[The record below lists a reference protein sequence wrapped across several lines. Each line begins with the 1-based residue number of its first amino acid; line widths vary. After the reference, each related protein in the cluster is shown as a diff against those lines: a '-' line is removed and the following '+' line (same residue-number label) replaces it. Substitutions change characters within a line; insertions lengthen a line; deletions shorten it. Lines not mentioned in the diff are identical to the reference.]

1 MRIEFDYIR
10 FRNFFSFGSRWQE
23 VEFKK
28 GVNLIL
34 GLDVER
40 DRSNG
45 SGKSSF
51 LETIPFALFGKVNR
65 NVTKDQIVNWKSR
78 KNCEIEMG
86 FTKGN
91 ETYTV
96 YRGLKP
102 DKLII
107 SKNGNDLPMDA
118 RKLDFQKS
126 FENDILGMDHKTFMS
141 LIYTNINSTVPILTM
156 SKPNKRQFLERVF
169 GLEFIQDINS
179 KSNEKLRNIEKKLS
193 ELSVQK
199 VYNNKSKKE
208 AQAQVAELTKKL
220 KMLKTSLPLLNE
232 LKEQEK
238 EFADLIQDAED
249 EYKEKNMRCAK
260 LEGDI
265 EYQNFIASRIG
276 SKVEVMKSR
285 VRTLGQQIEE
295 IGSVERDLSQLEVL
309 QKQLDGYVKLETING
324 NIESK
329 QAEHE
334 ALVEKRE
341 KVIDRIREV
350 ETEKHSINTLVN
362 QDLASVRS
370 IEEGSVCPTC
380 GQKVK
385 GAQTLQKIYANIE
398 ENKKKIDKL
407 DGKANLFRM
416 KLGDI
421 ENKDDIKR
429 QAIIRWRKDK
439 DEVMKLQSDI
449 NSLLHSQA
457 QKYRKEKLKK
467 DIKRYRN
474 VQRKLEISM
483 RKVIEEAESIGR
495 KAAILSEDAAK
506 AKNIIDKYNNVVSE
520 IERIEEKLN
529 LEQTHKDE
537 LKSMLNKAKSKI
549 AEARVSNQDIENEEK
564 KLLHLTDYMQ
574 YIRLVC
580 KDENLKQYV
589 ISANMPYLN
598 QQTNEYLSDV
608 GTGFYV
614 SLDKWLDLD
623 IKGPG
628 IRGASYGNLSGGE
641 ARGIDLSLQMAFLD
655 FARVKAGVF
664 PDILELDEL
673 LDSSVDSYGLE
684 KIMQIVRAKQRK
696 DNLKIYLVSHRKEV
710 NDVSVDRTYM
720 IEKVNGYSNVFLQ

>member
-78 KNCEIEMG
+78 KNCEVEMG

-249 EYKEKNMRCAK
+249 EYKEKNMKCAK

-309 QKQLDGYVKLETING
+309 QKQLDGYVKLETIND

-341 KVIDRIREV
+341 KVVDRIREV

-362 QDLASVRS
+362 QDLASARS

-407 DGKANLFRM
+407 DEKANLFRM

-421 ENKDDIKR
+421 EKKDDIKR

-495 KAAILSEDAAK
+495 KAAILSEDTAK

-520 IERIEEKLN
+520 IERLEEKLN

-549 AEARVSNQDIENEEK
+549 SEARVSNQDIENEEK

>member
-78 KNCEIEMG
+78 KNCEVEMG

-249 EYKEKNMRCAK
+249 EYKEKNMKCAK

-309 QKQLDGYVKLETING
+309 QKQLDGYVKLETIND

-341 KVIDRIREV
+341 KVVDRIREV

-362 QDLASVRS
+362 QDLASARS

-407 DGKANLFRM
+407 DEKANLFRM

-421 ENKDDIKR
+421 EKKDDIKR

-495 KAAILSEDAAK
+495 KAAILSEDTAK

-520 IERIEEKLN
+520 IERLEEKLN